1 MRIFWKATLAA
12 LSFTAFIGAASA
24 QPYGAG
30 DNGYANNGYPNT
42 GYANG
47 GYPDNGYPDNGYA
60 NNGNGDP
67 YGGSDDPYAGDDS
80 GTGVPPGGVPYDQS
94 SGGYCDQ
101 WGCPDD
107 YYDLPV
113 YYGSAFYDG
122 LWFDGP
128 LYYRNWYGSRQYW
141 VHGGWHADNWSGA
154 RPSWYAQGR
163 YGPALGRDFYNSGSF
178 RNANAQRGF
187 NRGYGN
193 RGAFNGNS
201 GNASRFGN
209 RSFDNRQSVNAGN
222 GAHFGNRSFAA
233 QATPQVQDRGARF
246 QNQGRQRSDSGR
258 QFSGSAN
265 RGNFQRSSQA
275 RPQVQ
280 AHNDGGNR
288 GHGDGGNHGGGH
300 GRSR

>member
-1 MRIFWKATLAA
+1 MRTFWKATLAA

-30 DNGYANNGYPNT
+30 DDGYTNNGYANNGY
-42 GYANG
+42 AN
-47 GYPDNGYPDNGYA
+47 NGYA
-60 NNGNGDP
+60 NNGYANNGYANNGYGDP
-67 YGGSDDPYAGDDS
+67 YGGGSGDPYAGDDS
-80 GTGVPPGGVPYDQS
+80 GIGVPQDGIPYDQA

-141 VHGGWHADNWSGA
+141 VHGGWHADNWRGA

-163 YGPALGRDFYNSGSF
+163 YGPALGRDFYRSGSF
-178 RNANAQRGF
+178 RSGNAQRSF
-187 NRGYGN
+187 NRGFDN

-201 GNASRFGN
+201 GNASRPSNGGFGN

-222 GAHFGNRSFAA
+222 GMRFGNRGFAA
-233 QATPQVQDRGARF
+233 PAASQVQDRGARS
-246 QNQGRQRSDSGR
+246 QGQGFQRSDAGR
-258 QFSGSAN
+258 QDRSAN
-265 RGNFQRSSQA
+265 RGNFQRSSAA

-280 AHNDGGNR
+280 HGDGG
-288 GHGDGGNHGGGH
+288 GHGGNHGGGH